1 MIIFSLKEF
10 KALLVRLELVFACFR
25 QLNSII
31 LDGVP
36 GTKGKD
42 ASVGLPGPIGDVG
55 SEGATGVDGFD
66 GPDGEDV

>member
-10 KALLVRLELVFACFR
+10 KALLAQPELVFACFR
-25 QLNSII
+25 KLNNII

-42 ASVGLPGPIGDVG
+42 ASAGLPGLPGDVG
-55 SEGATGVDGFD
+55 VAGPKGIDGVD